1 MRTLSDHG
9 VRLINCNKCTT
20 LVRDITNEG
29 SCTCRESGSIWE
41 ISVPSSSILLW
52 SKNSLKKK
60 SILKTQENSKE
71 RVSGGYADL
80 YTPEPKKDLQSSSV
94 LQIRYCQIAK
104 LKLVMDRTVFY
115 FCMYPVHLFNTKK

>member
-1 MRTLSDHG
+1 MLGQGVYEKSLYLPPQYCCDPKTL
-9 VRLINCNKCTT
+9 L
-20 LVRDITNEG
+20 
-29 SCTCRESGSIWE
+29 
-41 ISVPSSSILLW
+41 
-52 SKNSLKKK
+52 KK